1 MRKHLRFLM
10 MAVAILFV
18 NVAKAADD
26 VTVGDLRY
34 NFYSSGKACVKG
46 FAGESKASITIPG
59 SITYEVE
66 SESKTV
72 EVAGIGNNAFK
83 DNTVLEEVTIENT
96 VTFNFNTGCFEG
108 CTNLKKVVTTDL
120 TYFLN
125 GQRAF
130 KNCTSLTQ
138 LGPTENVVRLGS
150 NTNAEYEEV
159 FMGCTSITKIGYKYY
174 STKIGKAWF
183 KGCTNLTAPALINA
197 SVVGESA
204 FEGCT
209 ALPYLNLL
217 TTSNRALAF
226 GKNAFKDC
234 TSLAYVYLVQDA
246 RPVEELPDGVFE
258 GCTSLAVISNYVHN
272 SETNKYNPVSDL
284 KLTRI
289 GNNAFKGCTAL
300 TEVGNYKNRALL
312 DGVAEIGVSAF
323 EGCSALPRV
332 DFTEGVTSIGSRAF
346 ANCEALAT
354 VTAPWTS
361 PFAIEN
367 SVFSYATYTDA
378 TLNVPEGA
386 EATYQATGGW
396 QNFYDTTGIKL
407 ATEDDA
413 LNGNDT
419 WYTIDGKRLQAEPS
433 TKGIYVR
440 GGKKIVV
447 K

>member
-1 MRKHLRFLM
+1 M

-26 VTVGDLRY
+26 VTIGDLRY
-34 NFYSSGKACVKG
+34 NFYSSGKAYVKG

-66 SESKTV
+66 SEFNTV
-72 EVAGIGNNAFK
+72 EVAGIGSNAFK

-96 VTFNFNTGCFEG
+96 VTFNFNTACFEG

-120 TYFLN
+120 SYYLN

-150 NTNAEYEEV
+150 NTSSEYEEV
-159 FMGCTSITKIGYKYY
+159 FMGCTSITKIGYKFYG
-174 STKIGKAWF
+174 TKIGKAWF

-217 TTSNRALAF
+217 TTSNRALSF

-234 TSLAYVYLVQDA
+234 TSLAYVYLIQEA

-258 GCTSLAVISNYVHN
+258 GCTSLALISNFSHN
-272 SETNKYNPVSDL
+272 PDNNNYKYVSDL
-284 KLTRI
+284 QLTRI

-300 TEVGNYKNRALL
+300 TEVGNYKNRVLL

-323 EGCSALPRV
+323 EGCSAIPRV
-332 DFTEGVTSIGSRAF
+332 DFTEGVTSIGERAF
-346 ANCEALAT
+346 ANCDGIT
-354 VTAPWTS
+354 QVNVPWTE
-361 PFAIEN
+361 PFAIDN
-367 SVFSYATYTDA
+367 SVFSFDTYVAA
-378 TLNVPEGA
+378 TLNVPDGTEN
-386 EATYQATGGW
+386 TYMATGGW
-396 QNFYDTTGIKL
+396 VNFYDTTGIK
-407 ATEDDA
+407 TVDKDEQ
-413 LNGNDT
+413 LNGNDA
-419 WYTIDGKRLQAEPS
+419 WYTVDGKRLQGEPA
-433 TKGIYVR
+433 TKGIYIR
-440 GGKKIVV
+440 GGKKVVV

>member
-10 MAVAILFV
+10 MAAAILFV

-26 VTVGDLRY
+26 VTVGDLLY
-34 NFYSSGKACVKG
+34 NFYSSGKAYVKG

-72 EVAGIGNNAFK
+72 EVAGIGSNAFK

-96 VTFNFNTGCFEG
+96 VTFNFNTACFEG

-120 TYFLN
+120 SYYLN
-125 GQRAF
+125 GRAF

-138 LGPTENVVRLGS
+138 VGPTAGTVRLGS
-150 NTNAEYEEV
+150 NTTSEYEEV
-159 FMGCTSITKIGYKYY
+159 FMGCTSITKIGYKYGG
-174 STKIGKAWF
+174 TKIGKAWF

-217 TTSNRALAF
+217 TTSNRALSF

-272 SETNKYNPVSDL
+272 SETNKYSPVSDL

-354 VTAPWTS
+354 VTAPWTT

-367 SVFSYATYTDA
+367 SVFSFDTYVAA

-396 QNFYDTTGIKL
+396 LNFYDTTGIKL

-413 LNGNDT
+413 LNGNDA
-419 WYTIDGKRLQAEPS
+419 WYTIDGKRLQAEPT

-440 GGKKIVV
+440 GGKKIVI